1 MTDERAATDTEA
13 TDQAATDQAVADQAA
28 TDPDAGDDEDDTGHL
43 DDLPDGAGCTEIWEH
58 ISDNRDE

>member
-13 TDQAATDQAVADQAA
+13 TEPTA

>member
-13 TDQAATDQAVADQAA
+13 TDQAA

>member
-13 TDQAATDQAVADQAA
+13 TDQAATD
-28 TDPDAGDDEDDTGHL
+28 PDAGDDEDEDDTGHL